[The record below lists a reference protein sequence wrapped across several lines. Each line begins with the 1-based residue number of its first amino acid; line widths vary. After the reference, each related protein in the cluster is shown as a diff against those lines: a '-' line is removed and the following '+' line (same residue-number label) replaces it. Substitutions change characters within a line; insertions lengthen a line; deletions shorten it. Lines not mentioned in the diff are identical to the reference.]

1 MRKVLAVI
9 MVLALATLV
18 WAGSVFALPT
28 IETARDNA
36 QTHSERQSVDTSHKA
51 ALSTDIRR
59 LRAEFLTG
67 LGAVED
73 STLTTQ
79 ARQQVRNTEW
89 LVDSLREH
97 GEGYRSRR
105 TTLHT
110 GLGTADKALVTVEEY
125 SLSRAEEA
133 VAEGMEWTQPWQARG
148 GRIGVYATWHEDK
161 IYCVSIISR

>member
-1 MRKVLAVI
+1 
-9 MVLALATLV
+9 MVVALATLV

-28 IETARDNA
+28 IETARNNS
-36 QTHSERQSVDTSHKA
+36 QTHNERPSVDTSHNA
-51 ALSTDIRR
+51 ALSSGIRR
-59 LRAEFLTG
+59 LRTEFLIG
-67 LGAVED
+67 LGAHEE
-73 STLTTQ
+73 SMLTSQ
-79 ARQQVRNTEW
+79 AMQQVRNTEW

-133 VAEGMEWTQPWQARG
+133 IAEGMEWTQPWQARG
-148 GRIGVYATWHEDK
+148 GRVGVYATWHEDK

>member
-1 MRKVLAVI
+1 
-9 MVLALATLV
+9 MVVALATLV

-51 ALSTDIRR
+51 VLSTDIRR

-110 GLGTADKALVTVEEY
+110 DLG
-125 SLSRAEEA
+125 
-133 VAEGMEWTQPWQARG
+133 P
-148 GRIGVYATWHEDK
+148 
-161 IYCVSIISR
+161 

>member
-1 MRKVLAVI
+1 
-9 MVLALATLV
+9 MVVALAALV

-28 IETARDNA
+28 IETARTNSQLHD
-36 QTHSERQSVDTSHKA
+36 ERRSVDTSHNA
-51 ALSTDIRR
+51 AVADDIRR
-59 LRAEFLTG
+59 LRTEFLTG
-67 LGAVED
+67 LGADED
-73 STLTTQ
+73 STLTSQ
-79 ARQQVRNTEW
+79 ARQQVRNHEW

-133 VAEGMEWTQPWQARG
+133 ISEGMEWTQPWQARG

>member
-1 MRKVLAVI
+1 
-9 MVLALATLV
+9 MVVALATLV

-28 IETARDNA
+28 IETARNNA
-36 QTHSERQSVDTSHKA
+36 QTHNERPSVDTSHNA
-51 ALSTDIRR
+51 ALSSGIRR
-59 LRAEFLTG
+59 LRTEFLIG
-67 LGAVED
+67 LGAHEE
-73 STLTTQ
+73 SMLTSQ
-79 ARQQVRNTEW
+79 AMQQVRNTEW

-133 VAEGMEWTQPWQARG
+133 IAEGMEWTQPWQARG